1 MKLTINRRSFSDQL
15 QTAFSVAA
23 KGKDVLAS
31 VKVIVCKTEGRYA
44 IHASNN
50 EIGMIL
56 KGQPV
61 SLTAGQCLLPPKAL
75 TILKESSDEELTI
88 EATSTEVKIQGQ
100 SARFSLPSKDPA
112 EFPSV
117 KELTEGCQFD
127 LPAEGL
133 RRIASQV
140 AHAVDEDSTRYQLG
154 GVLFA
159 AGVGDYY
166 QTGHHDLATVATDG
180 RRLACLKLP
189 IMATT
194 KDPAPASGIVPA
206 KALRT
211 VASAIGDGVATV
223 TLSQSQAMFR
233 GDSVALVTPLVE
245 GRFPAWQGVIPPDQD
260 PISIPA
266 GPWSSVVRQASIV
279 ADPESRGIELVI
291 SDGTL
296 SMAAR
301 TADVGSSSVQ
311 MVVAT
316 DRQIKTTIDHRFLA
330 EFLRSVDPTA
340 SVDVHLSEPDRPVK
354 LVCGDLVCVIMP
366 MARK

>member
-1 MKLTINRRSFSDQL
+1 MKLTINRRSFSEQL

-31 VKVIVCKTEGRYA
+31 VKVIAGDGYA
-44 IHASNN
+44 IHASS
-50 EIGMIL
+50 EIGMIF

-88 EATSTEVKIQGQ
+88 EATSTEVKIQGH

-140 AHAVDEDSTRYQLG
+140 AYAVDEDSTRYQLG
-154 GVLFA
+154 GVLFS
-159 AGVGDYY
+159 AGDEL
-166 QTGHHDLATVATDG
+166 HTVATDG
-180 RRLACLKLP
+180 RRLACLK
-189 IMATT
+189 IETQGGKTAT
-194 KDPAPASGIVPA
+194 GIVPA

-233 GDSVALVTPLVE
+233 GDSVALVTPLIE
-245 GRFPAWQGVIPPDQD
+245 GRFPAWWCIIPPDQD
-260 PISIPA
+260 PIAIPA
-266 GPWSSVVRQASIV
+266 GPWSSVVRQASVV
-279 ADPESRGIELVI
+279 ADPESRGIELAI

-316 DRQIKTTIDHRFLA
+316 DRKCKATIDHRFLSD
-330 EFLRSVDPTA
+330 FLRSVDPSA
-340 SVDVHLSEPDRPVK
+340 SVDVHLSKPDRPVK
-354 LVCGDLVCVIMP
+354 LVCGDLICVIMP
-366 MARK
+366 MSRKS

>member
-1 MKLTINRRSFSDQL
+1 MKLTINRRLFSDQL
-15 QTAFSVAA
+15 QTAFGVAA

-31 VKVIVCKTEGRYA
+31 VKVIAGDGYA
-44 IHASNN
+44 IHASS

-61 SLTAGQCLLPPKAL
+61 ALTAGQCLLPPKAL
-75 TILKESSDEELTI
+75 TILKESSDDELTI
-88 EATSTEVKIQGQ
+88 EATSTEVKIQGM

-117 KELTEGCQFD
+117 KELTDGVAFSVPCDFIS
-127 LPAEGL
+127 
-133 RRIASQV
+133 RIASQV
-140 AHAVDEDSTRYQLG
+140 AYAVDEDSTRYQLG
-154 GVLFA
+154 GVLFSA
-159 AGVGDYY
+159 SGSKLH
-166 QTGHHDLATVATDG
+166 TIATDA
-180 RRLACLKLP
+180 RRLAKLAMS
-189 IMATT
+189 IIGGGEII
-194 KDPAPASGIVPA
+194 SGIVPA

-211 VASAIGDGVATV
+211 VSGAIGDGIATV
-223 TLSQSQAMFR
+223 TLSKSQAMFR

-245 GRFPAWQGVIPPDQD
+245 GRYPDWQSCIPADAD
-260 PISIPA
+260 PIAIPA

-316 DRQIKTTIDHRFLA
+316 DRKIKTTIDHRFLA

-366 MARK
+366 MSRK

>member
-1 MKLTINRRSFSDQL
+1 MKITINRKQFSDHL
-15 QTAFSVAA
+15 QSAFAVASKA
-23 KGKDVLAS
+23 QKDVLGS
-31 VKVIVCKTEGRYA
+31 VKLIAVPDGYDL
-44 IHASNN
+44 HASNG
-50 EIGMIL
+50 ELGLIV
-56 KGQPV
+56 KGEPIQR
-61 SLTAGQCLLPPKAL
+61 TDGQCLLPNRVL
-75 TILKESSDEELTI
+75 SILRESNEEDLTI
-88 EATSTEVKIQGQ
+88 EATDREVLIHGD

-140 AHAVDEDSTRYQLG
+140 AYAVDEDSTRYQLG
-154 GVLFA
+154 GVLFS
-159 AGVGDYY
+159 VGD
-166 QTGHHDLATVATDG
+166 DLHTVATDG
-180 RRLACLKLP
+180 RRLACLK
-189 IMATT
+189 IETQGGKTAT
-194 KDPAPASGIVPA
+194 GIVPA

-279 ADPESRGIELVI
+279 ADNESRGIELVI
-291 SDGTL
+291 ADGTL
-296 SMAAR
+296 AMAAR

-316 DRQIKTTIDHRFLA
+316 DRKIKTTIDHRFLA

-366 MARK
+366 MAKR

>member
-1 MKLTINRRSFSDQL
+1 MKITINRRQFSEQL
-15 QTAFSVAA
+15 QTAFGVAA

-31 VKVIVCKTEGRYA
+31 VKVIVCKIEGRYA

-50 EIGMIL
+50 EIGMVL

-61 SLTAGQCLLPPKAL
+61 ALTAGQCLLPPKAL

-88 EATSTEVKIQGQ
+88 EATSTEVKIEGQ

-127 LPAEGL
+127 LPCEAV

-140 AHAVDEDSTRYQLG
+140 GYAIDEESTRYQLG
-154 GVLFA
+154 GVNLSA
-159 AGVGDYY
+159 DGSNLHA
-166 QTGHHDLATVATDG
+166 VATDG
-180 RRLACLKLP
+180 RR
-189 IMATT
+189 MATLSLAVMG
-194 KDPAPASGIVPA
+194 DSVSSGIIPA

-211 VASAIGDGVATV
+211 VAGAIGDGTATITIGTSHAQFRSDTATLVA
-223 TLSQSQAMFR
+223 R
-233 GDSVALVTPLVE
+233 LVE
-245 GRFPAWQGVIPPDQD
+245 GRYPNWQSIIPEDCD

-266 GPWSSVVRQASIV
+266 GPWLSVVRQASIV

-316 DRQIKTTIDHRFLA
+316 DRKIKTTIDHRFLS

-354 LVCGDLVCVIMP
+354 LVAGPLTAVIMP
-366 MARK
+366 MEKR

>member
-1 MKLTINRRSFSDQL
+1 MKLTINRRQFSEQL
-15 QTAFSVAA
+15 QTAFGVAA
-23 KGKDVLAS
+23 RGKDVLAS
-31 VKVIVCKTEGRYA
+31 VKVIAGDGYA
-44 IHASNN
+44 IHASS

-88 EATSTEVKIQGQ
+88 EATSTEVKIQGL

-140 AHAVDEDSTRYQLG
+140 AYAVDEDSTRYQLA

-159 AGVGDYY
+159 AGDEL
-166 QTGHHDLATVATDG
+166 HTVATDG
-180 RRLACLKLP
+180 RRLACLK
-189 IMATT
+189 IETQGGKTAT
-194 KDPAPASGIVPA
+194 GIVPA

-211 VASAIGDGVATV
+211 VAGAIGDGVATL

-245 GRFPAWQGVIPPDQD
+245 GRFPAWQSIIPADQD

-279 ADPESRGIELVI
+279 ADNESRGIELAI
-291 SDGTL
+291 ADGTL

-316 DRQIKTTIDHRFLA
+316 DRRINTTIDHRFLA

-354 LVCGDLVCVIMP
+354 LVCGDLICVIMP
-366 MARK
+366 MSKK

>member
-1 MKLTINRRSFSDQL
+1 MKLTINRRQFSEQL
-15 QTAFSVAA
+15 QTAFGVASR
-23 KGKDVLAS
+23 GKDVLAS

-61 SLTAGQCLLPPKAL
+61 SLAAGQCLLPPKAL

-140 AHAVDEDSTRYQLG
+140 AYAVDEDSTRYQLG
-154 GVLFA
+154 GVLFS
-159 AGVGDYY
+159 VGD
-166 QTGHHDLATVATDG
+166 DLHTVATDG
-180 RRLACLKLP
+180 RRLACLK
-189 IMATT
+189 IETQGGKSAT
-194 KDPAPASGIVPA
+194 GIVPA

-223 TLSQSQAMFR
+223 TLSQSQAMFK

-245 GRFPAWQGVIPPDQD
+245 GRYPDWQRCIPADAD

-266 GPWSSVVRQASIV
+266 GPWLSVARQASIV

-296 SMAAR
+296 AMAAR

-316 DRQIKTTIDHRFLA
+316 DRKIKTTIDHRFLA

-354 LVCGDLVCVIMP
+354 LVCGDLICVIMP
-366 MARK
+366 MSRK

>member
-1 MKLTINRRSFSDQL
+1 MKITINRRQFSEQL

-31 VKVIVCKTEGRYA
+31 VKVIVCKIEGRYA

-88 EATSTEVKIQGQ
+88 EATSTEVKIEGQ

-140 AHAVDEDSTRYQLG
+140 AYAVDEDSTRYQLG
-154 GVLFA
+154 GVLFS
-159 AGVGDYY
+159 VGD
-166 QTGHHDLATVATDG
+166 DRLDVVATDG
-180 RRLACLKLP
+180 RRLACLK
-189 IMATT
+189 IETQGGKTAT
-194 KDPAPASGIVPA
+194 GIVPA

-211 VASAIGDGVATV
+211 IASAIGDGVATV

-279 ADPESRGIELVI
+279 ADPESRGIELAI

-316 DRQIKTTIDHRFLA
+316 DRKVKTTIDHRFLA

-354 LVCGDLVCVIMP
+354 LVAGDLVCVIMP
-366 MARK
+366 MSRK

>member
-1 MKLTINRRSFSDQL
+1 MKLTINRRQFSEQL
-15 QTAFSVAA
+15 QTAFGVAA
-23 KGKDVLAS
+23 RGKDVLAS
-31 VKVIVCKTEGRYA
+31 VKVIAGDGYA
-44 IHASNN
+44 IHASS

-56 KGQPV
+56 KGRPV
-61 SLTAGQCLLPPKAL
+61 SLVSGQCLLPPKAL

-140 AHAVDEDSTRYQLG
+140 AYAVDEDSTRYQLA
-154 GVLFA
+154 GVLFS
-159 AGVGDYY
+159 VGDEL
-166 QTGHHDLATVATDG
+166 HTVATDG
-180 RRLACLKLP
+180 RRLACLK
-189 IMATT
+189 IETQGGKTAT
-194 KDPAPASGIVPA
+194 GIVPA

-211 VASAIGDGVATV
+211 VAGAIGDGVATV

-233 GDSVALVTPLVE
+233 GDGVALVTPLVE
-245 GRFPAWQGVIPPDQD
+245 GRFPNWQSIIPADAD

-279 ADPESRGIELVI
+279 ADNESRGIELLI
-291 SDGTL
+291 ADGTL

-301 TADVGSSSVQ
+301 TADVGSSSVH

-316 DRQIKTTIDHRFLA
+316 DRECKVTIDHRFLSD
-330 EFLRSVDPTA
+330 FLRSVDPSA
-340 SVDVHLSEPDRPVK
+340 SVELHLKSSEDHVK
-354 LVCGDLVCVIMP
+354 LVAGDLVCVISP
-366 MARK
+366 MSRR

>member
-1 MKLTINRRSFSDQL
+1 MKLTINRRQFSEQL

-23 KGKDVLAS
+23 RGKDVLAS
-31 VKVIVCKTEGRYA
+31 VKVIAGDGYA

-88 EATSTEVKIQGQ
+88 EATSTEVKIEGQ

-117 KELTEGCQFD
+117 KELLEGCQFD

-133 RRIASQV
+133 RRIATQV
-140 AHAVDEDSTRYQLG
+140 AYAVDEDSTRYQLG
-154 GVLFA
+154 GVLFS
-159 AGVGDYY
+159 AGCDRLDV
-166 QTGHHDLATVATDG
+166 VATDG
-180 RRLACLKLP
+180 RRMARLA
-189 IMATT
+189 IDTT
-194 KDPAPASGIVPA
+194 IDTFSIGIVPA

-245 GRFPAWQGVIPPDQD
+245 GRFPAWQGVIPPDAD
-260 PISIPA
+260 PIAIPA

-279 ADPESRGIELVI
+279 ADPESRGIELAI

-316 DRQIKTTIDHRFLA
+316 DRKIKTTIDHRFLA

-354 LVCGDLVCVIMP
+354 LVAGDLVCVIMP

>member
-1 MKLTINRRSFSDQL
+1 MKLTINRRSFSEQL
-15 QTAFSVAA
+15 QTAFGVASR
-23 KGKDVLAS
+23 GKDVLAS

-44 IHASNN
+44 IHASNS
-50 EIGMIL
+50 EIGMVL

-61 SLTAGQCLLPPKAL
+61 SLSAGQCLLPPKAL
-75 TILKESSDEELTI
+75 SILKESSDDEMTI
-88 EATSTEVKIQGQ
+88 EATSTEVKIEGQ

-140 AHAVDEDSTRYQLG
+140 AYAVDEESTRYQLG
-154 GVLFA
+154 GVLFS
-159 AGVGDYY
+159 VGD
-166 QTGHHDLATVATDG
+166 DLHTVATDG
-180 RRLACLKLP
+180 RRLACLK
-189 IMATT
+189 IETQGGKTAT
-194 KDPAPASGIVPA
+194 GIVPA

-260 PISIPA
+260 PIAIPA

-279 ADPESRGIELVI
+279 ADNESRGIELAI

-316 DRQIKTTIDHRFLA
+316 DRKIKTTIDHRFLA
-330 EFLRSVDPTA
+330 EFLRSVDPSA
-340 SVDVHLSEPDRPVK
+340 MVDVHLSEPDRPVK
-354 LVCGDLVCVIMP
+354 LVAGDLICVIMP
-366 MARK
+366 MSKR

>member
-1 MKLTINRRSFSDQL
+1 MKLTINRRQFSEHL
-15 QTAFSVAA
+15 QSAFAVASKA
-23 KGKDVLAS
+23 QKDVLGS
-31 VKVIVCKTEGRYA
+31 VKLIAVPDGYDL
-44 IHASNN
+44 HASNG
-50 EIGMIL
+50 ELGLIV
-56 KGQPV
+56 KGEPIQR
-61 SLTAGQCLLPPKAL
+61 TDGQCLLPNRVL
-75 TILKESSDEELTI
+75 SILRESNEEDLTI
-88 EATSTEVKIQGQ
+88 EATDREVLIYGD
-100 SARFSLPSKDPA
+100 SARFSLPSQDPA

-117 KELTEGCQFD
+117 KELDEGVQFD
-127 LPAEGL
+127 LACDAV

-140 AHAVDEDSTRYQLG
+140 GYAVDEDSTRYQLG
-154 GVLFA
+154 GVLFS
-159 AGVGDYY
+159 VGD
-166 QTGHHDLATVATDG
+166 DRLDVVATDG
-180 RRLACLKLP
+180 RRMARLALD
-189 IMATT
+189 ATSDRFAT
-194 KDPAPASGIVPA
+194 GIVPA

-260 PISIPA
+260 PIAIPA

-279 ADPESRGIELVI
+279 ADNESRGIELVI

-311 MVVAT
+311 MVVST
-316 DRQIKTTIDHRFLA
+316 DRQIKTTIDHRFLS
-330 EFLRSVDPTA
+330 EFLRSVDPTT

-354 LVCGDLVCVIMP
+354 LVAGDLVCVIMP
-366 MARK
+366 MSRK

>member
-1 MKLTINRRSFSDQL
+1 MRLTINRRQFSEQL
-15 QTAFSVAA
+15 QTAFGVASR
-23 KGKDVLAS
+23 GKDVLAS
-31 VKVIVCKTEGRYA
+31 VKVIVCKVEGRYA

-50 EIGMIL
+50 EIGMVL

-88 EATSTEVKIQGQ
+88 EATSTEVKILGK

-140 AHAVDEDSTRYQLG
+140 VYAVDEDSTRYQLG
-154 GVLFA
+154 GVLFS
-159 AGVGDYY
+159 VGD
-166 QTGHHDLATVATDG
+166 DLHTVATDG
-180 RRLACLKLP
+180 RRLAYLK
-189 IMATT
+189 IETQGGKTAT
-194 KDPAPASGIVPA
+194 GIVPD

-211 VASAIGDGVATV
+211 VASAIGDGVATA

-233 GDSVALVTPLVE
+233 GDSVTLVTPLVE

-279 ADPESRGIELVI
+279 ADSESRGIELVI

-301 TADVGSSSVQ
+301 TADVGTSSVT
-311 MVVAT
+311 MPVGT
-316 DRQIKTTIDHRFLA
+316 DRECKATIDYRFLSD
-330 EFLRSVDPTA
+330 FLRSVDP
-340 SVDVHLSEPDRPVK
+340 SSIVELHLSSPSQPVK
-354 LVCGDLVCVIMP
+354 LVAGDLVCVIMP
-366 MARK
+366 MSRK

>member
-1 MKLTINRRSFSDQL
+1 MKLTINRRQFSDQL
-15 QTAFSVAA
+15 QTAFGVASR
-23 KGKDVLAS
+23 GKDVLAS

-75 TILKESSDEELTI
+75 SILKESSDEELTI

-140 AHAVDEDSTRYQLG
+140 AYAVDEDSTRYQLG
-154 GVLFA
+154 GVLFW
-159 AGVGDYY
+159 VDENRL
-166 QTGHHDLATVATDG
+166 DVVATDG
-180 RRLACLKLP
+180 RRMARLA
-189 IMATT
+189 IDATSDRFAT
-194 KDPAPASGIVPA
+194 GIVPA

-279 ADPESRGIELVI
+279 ADNESRGIELAI
-291 SDGTL
+291 ADGTL
-296 SMAAR
+296 SMAAK

-316 DRQIKTTIDHRFLA
+316 DRKIKTTIDHRFLA

-354 LVCGDLVCVIMP
+354 LVAGDLVCVIMP

>member
-1 MKLTINRRSFSDQL
+1 MRIRINRRQFSEQL
-15 QTAFSVAA
+15 QTAFGVAA

-31 VKVIVCKTEGRYA
+31 VKVIAGDGYA

-50 EIGMIL
+50 EIGMVL

-61 SLTAGQCLLPPKAL
+61 SLVAGQCLLPPKAL

-88 EATSTEVKIQGQ
+88 EATSTEVKIQGH

-140 AHAVDEDSTRYQLG
+140 AYAVDEDSTRYQLA

-159 AGVGDYY
+159 AGDEL
-166 QTGHHDLATVATDG
+166 HTVATDG
-180 RRLACLKLP
+180 RRLACLK
-189 IMATT
+189 IETQGGKTAT
-194 KDPAPASGIVPA
+194 GIVPA

-211 VASAIGDGVATV
+211 VAGAIGDGVATL

-245 GRFPAWQGVIPPDQD
+245 GRFPAWQSIIPADQD

-279 ADPESRGIELVI
+279 ADNESRGIELAI
-291 SDGTL
+291 ADGTL

-330 EFLRSVDPTA
+330 EFLRSVDPSA
-340 SVDVHLSEPDRPVK
+340 MVDVHLSEPDRPVK
-354 LVCGDLVCVIMP
+354 LVCGDLICVIMP
-366 MARK
+366 MSKK